1 MHYPKRPSPVVS
13 ALAGSVCTVG
23 VIGTVVRG
31 LETFTDITLHR
42 PVSALAF
49 ILAVTCSIGGGIWV
63 AWLIIGQLL
72 RHRTYLAA
80 ELARA
85 HAEKDDLATI
95 LQAVQ
100 STDAQV
106 EVNTV
111 LLRKLQ
117 KAVDEQLGQADTQP
131 LGRLHSI
138 NGGGAG

>member
-1 MHYPKRPSPVVS
+1 MHYPKRPSPVVC

-23 VIGTVVRG
+23 VIGIVVRA
-31 LETFTDITLHR
+31 LETFTDIYLH
-42 PVSALAF
+42 PPFSALAF
-49 ILAVTCSIGGGIWV
+49 MLAVTCTTGGGIWI

-72 RHRTYLAA
+72 RHRTYLTA

-85 HAEKDDLATI
+85 QAEKEELSTI
-95 LQAVQ
+95 LAAVQ
-100 STDAQV
+100 ATDAQV

-117 KAVDEQLGQADTQP
+117 RVMDEQVSQADTQP

-138 NGGGAG
+138 NGRGAG